1 MGARPERRSLVGPV
15 LVSLG
20 FVLFIGPGPL
30 TVLVPWLLSGWE
42 LREPLLGWTWLRGLG
57 VALLCIGIPV
67 LVESIVRFVWKGRGT
82 LTPAVP
88 TQHLVVSGVYRF
100 VRNPMY
106 VGVVSIIV
114 GEALLLGSGDVLIYA
129 ALSRSASISS
139 SCCTRSRRCAGPTEP
154 STTSTARA
162 CAGGSP
168 VSLLVASRPTGAHNG
183 HDGAQDGRTSA
194 ARSSSTI
201 LWQ

>member
-1 MGARPERRSLVGPV
+1 MSARPERRSLVAPV
-15 LVSLG
+15 VVSLG

-57 VALLCIGIPV
+57 IVLIAFGTPV
-67 LVESIVRFVWKGRGT
+67 LAESIARFVWKGRGT

-88 TQHLVVSGVYRF
+88 TQRLVLTGLYRF

-106 VGVVSIIV
+106 VGVVAIIL

-129 ALSRSASISS
+129 GVVTLGFHLFVVLYEEP
-139 SCCTRSRRCAGPTEP
+139 TLRRMYGPEYNEYCARVCRWIPRAMPGPTVDRE
-154 STTSTARA
+154 
-162 CAGGSP
+162 
-168 VSLLVASRPTGAHNG
+168 
-183 HDGAQDGRTSA
+183 
-194 ARSSSTI
+194 
-201 LWQ
+201 

>member
-1 MGARPERRSLVGPV
+1 VSATPDRRSLVGPV

-42 LREPLLGWTWLRGLG
+42 LREPLLGWTWLRGVG
-57 VALLCIGIPV
+57 VALLVVGIPV
-67 LVESIVRFVWKGRGT
+67 LAESIARFVWKGRGT

-88 TQHLVVSGVYRF
+88 TRHLVISGLYRF

-106 VGVVSIIV
+106 VGVVTIIV

-129 ALSRSASISS
+129 AVVALGFHLFVVLYEEP
-139 SCCTRSRRCAGPTEP
+139 TLRRTYGAEYDEYRAHVRRWIPGITP
-154 STTSTARA
+154 AR
-162 CAGGSP
+162 
-168 VSLLVASRPTGAHNG
+168 LPTGRG
-183 HDGAQDGRTSA
+183 S
-194 ARSSSTI
+194 
-201 LWQ
+201 